1 MSSFFFL
8 YLLTGAL
15 AGLSAGLFGVGGG
28 LIIVPVLYY
37 VFSAQGYEVALLM
50 HMALATSL
58 ASIVF
63 TSISSSYAHHKRQA
77 VLWPIVFTL
86 SPSILIGAWLGG
98 LIAVSLESENLKP
111 IFAAFEFLVAL
122 MMLLNFKTRAQHTTL
137 SRLNAL
143 TGGLLI
149 GTLSAIVGIG
159 GGSLTVPYLN
169 WNNIQIKKAIATSA
183 ACGFP
188 IALAATASFIYAGWS
203 LQIKPVNDITT
214 NSTNLDYISLGY
226 VNLTALFLIVCS
238 SFLFA
243 PLGARLAH
251 YLPEKNLKKYFGLFL
266 LLLSAKMLFA

>member
-1 MSSFFFL
+1 MSSFLFL

-37 VFSAQGYEVALLM
+37 IFSAQAYDASLLM

-58 ASIVF
+58 ATIVF
-63 TSISSSYAHHKRQA
+63 TSISSSYAHHKKQA
-77 VLWPIVFTL
+77 VLWPIVFIL
-86 SPSILIGAWLGG
+86 SPGILIGAWLGG
-98 LIAVSLESENLKP
+98 LIAAAQDSDILKP
-111 IFAAFEFLVAL
+111 VFAVFEFLVAL
-122 MMLLNFKTRAQHTTL
+122 IMLMNFKTRPQYATL

-143 TGGLLI
+143 TGGVLI

-169 WNNIQIKKAIATSA
+169 WNNIAIKKSIATSA

-188 IALAATASFIYAGWS
+188 IALAATASYIYAGWDVP
-203 LQIKPVNDITT
+203 I
-214 NSTNLDYISLGY
+214 NSASDMNKNSINLGY
-226 VNLTALFLIVCS
+226 VNLTALSLIVCS

-243 PLGARLAH
+243 PLGAKLAH
-251 YLPEKNLKKYFGLFL
+251 YLPDKNLKKYFGLFL
-266 LLLSAKMLFA
+266 LLLSAKMMFA

>member
-1 MSSFFFL
+1 MSSFLFL

-37 VFSAQGYEVALLM
+37 VFSAQGYDSTLLM

-63 TSISSSYAHHKRQA
+63 TSIFSSYAHHKKQA

-86 SPSILIGAWLGG
+86 SPGILIGAWLGG

-111 IFAAFEFLVAL
+111 IFAIFEFLVAL

-169 WNNIQIKKAIATSA
+169 WNNIPIKKAIATSA

-188 IALAATASFIYAGWS
+188 IALAATASFIYAGWG
-203 LQIKPVNDITT
+203 LQISPENNIDSNNI
-214 NSTNLDYISLGY
+214 NMGY
-226 VNLTALFLIVCS
+226 VNLTALSLIVSS

-243 PLGARLAH
+243 PLGAKLAH
-251 YLPEKNLKKYFGLFL
+251 YLPDKNLKKYFGLFL
-266 LLLSAKMLFA
+266 LLLSAKMMFF

>member
-1 MSSFFFL
+1 MSSFLFL

-37 VFSAQGYEVALLM
+37 VFSAQAYETAVLM

-63 TSISSSYAHHKRQA
+63 TSISSSYAHHKKQA

-86 SPSILIGAWLGG
+86 TPGILLGAWLGG
-98 LIAVSLESENLKP
+98 LAASSLESDSLKP
-111 IFAAFEFLVAL
+111 VFAVFECLVAL
-122 MMLLNFKTRAQHTTL
+122 IMLLNIKTRAQHTTL

-143 TGGLLI
+143 TGGLFI

-169 WNNIQIKKAIATSA
+169 WHNIPIKKAIASSA

-188 IALAATASFIYAGWS
+188 IALAATASYIYSGWEVPIRS
-203 LQIKPVNDITT
+203 LNNINENT
-214 NSTNLDYISLGY
+214 LHLGY
-226 VNLTALFLIVCS
+226 VNLTALTLIVCS
-238 SFLFA
+238 SFIFA
-243 PLGARLAH
+243 PLGAKLAH
-251 YLPEKNLKKYFGLFL
+251 YLPDKNLKRYFGLFL
-266 LLLSAKMLFA
+266 LFLSAKMLFA